1 MIVHTVTGVLYPST
15 CTTTVNTRSFPDS
28 FLLIFTFTP
37 PLPAAELPLVL
48 VIAAQSVPVEYCKEG
63 VHFPEAVNEISTVS
77 P

>member
-1 MIVHTVTGVLYPST
+1 MSI
-15 CTTTVNTRSFPDS
+15 RSWPAS
-28 FLLIFTFTP
+28 FLSTFTLNP

-48 VIAAQSVPVEYCKEG
+48 VIAAQSDPVEYCKEG